1 MAHRALGDAKL
12 GGGVREADVPGSGLE
27 GLERIELGQAA
38 RHGPVMRSDHEKNSR
53 TIAPQLTK
61 IYAVLAPSL
70 EIFRQAREIM
80 LCRRP
85 GK

>member
-1 MAHRALGDAKL
+1 
-12 GGGVREADVPGSGLE
+12 VPGSGLE
-27 GLERIELGQAA
+27 GLKRIELGQTA
-38 RHGPVMRSDHEKNSR
+38 RHGPVMRSDHEKNSSKI
-53 TIAPQLTK
+53 TPQPTR

-70 EIFRQAREIM
+70 EIFRQARKIM